1 VLASTVAS
9 RLHSHIRFGV
19 EDVTADSFRNGHAKI
34 DKKTDSRDA
43 DSSIVLVRTRQE
55 SCVVMMV
62 MAMVLE
68 LVPAK
73 GDGDEDGRVGMR

>member
-1 VLASTVAS
+1 VAS

-43 DSSIVLVRTRQE
+43 DSSIVFIGTRQE
-55 SCVVMMV
+55 GCVVMMV
-62 MAMVLE
+62 VAMVRVAEMTSSL
-68 LVPAK
+68 LH
-73 GDGDEDGRVGMR
+73 GDGARARAGKG